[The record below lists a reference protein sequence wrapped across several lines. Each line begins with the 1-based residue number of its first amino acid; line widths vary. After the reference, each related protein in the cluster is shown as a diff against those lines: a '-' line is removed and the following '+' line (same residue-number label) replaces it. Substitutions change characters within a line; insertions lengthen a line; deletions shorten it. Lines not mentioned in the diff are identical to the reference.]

1 MGSSATKEQR
11 DYTEGLPDYYKD
23 RLPSRQGLSRPLT
36 HMRVTPKSVGCCG
49 NCVKTMIGCMSTL
62 VYAFNL
68 FFFVL
73 GALLLAAGIYSQL
86 QLGDLTDLLNIPL
99 SICMIVLGAVVV
111 VLTFFGCVGAYCQKR
126 GLLKIYWILLVIVV
140 ILQIIG
146 GAVIYADRDELQ
158 QQMGKTWHDASPA
171 LRQSF
176 QKQFN
181 CCGWGNSTD
190 YPAPSSTCP
199 AIASKLDSPPHH
211 DDGKESDG
219 NNPPLDPNQGLPGCQ
234 QAIVSFFDE
243 QILVLEIT
251 AIVVSSIEL
260 VVLVFSFCLIFLIRP
275 DRDEDDISYESVRML
290 DDM

>member
-1 MGSSATKEQR
+1 MGSTPNKQPR

-86 QLGDLTDLLNIPL
+86 KLGDLTDLLNVPL
-99 SICMIVLGAVVV
+99 SICMIVLGSVVV
-111 VLTFFGCVGAYCQKR
+111 VLTFLGCVGAYCQKR
-126 GLLKIYWILLVIVV
+126 GLLKVYWVLLVIVV

-146 GAVIYADRDELQ
+146 GAVIYADRNGLQ
-158 QQMGKTWHDASPA
+158 QQMGKTWHDATPA
-171 LRQSF
+171 LRLSF
-176 QKQFN
+176 QNQFK
-181 CCGWGNSTD
+181 CCGWKNSTD
-190 YPAPSSTCP
+190 FPAPSSTCP
-199 AIASKLDSPPHH
+199 AVASTPSERSFPRLR
-211 DDGKESDG
+211 DDD
-219 NNPPLDPNQGLPGCQ
+219 NAPLQPDEGLPGCQ
-234 QAIVSFFDE
+234 DAIVSFFNE
-243 QILVLEIT
+243 QVLVLEIT

-275 DRDEDDISYESVRML
+275 DRDEDDISYERVRML